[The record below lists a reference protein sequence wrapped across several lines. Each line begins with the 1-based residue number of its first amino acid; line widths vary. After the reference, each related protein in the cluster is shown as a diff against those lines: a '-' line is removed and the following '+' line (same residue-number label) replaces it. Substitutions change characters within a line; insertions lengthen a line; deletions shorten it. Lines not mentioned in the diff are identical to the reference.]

1 MSDGT
6 ALRLGTDRDVFSGAA
21 CGPGA
26 GTGKF
31 TIQGTPPVLVPT
43 PRPVVTCR
51 GGEYFLLPGLAALRA
66 LTAPAG

>member
-21 CGPGA
+21 GS
-26 GTGKF
+26 GKF
-31 TIQGTPPVLVPT
+31 TIQGDPPVFVPT

-51 GGEYFLLPGLAALRA
+51 GGEYFLMPGVSGLRA
-66 LTAPAG
+66 LTGAEG